1 MNKRFLLL
9 IALALLLMASGPA
22 YSQQAFRHSAS
33 RQTWRLPYTGYFPQ
47 KTNFGNDILEE
58 LARDLLKPPQF
69 VNLAVNFTDEILL
82 RSEQPSYWTAI
93 VNFSDFRLSGYCQ
106 YRSFPMSDVLLPS
119 GFRFALRFSTKLD
132 TGNLTVREFNAKD
145 PLKGNALT
153 FRVNGLPMDT
163 AVDTLIAGNF
173 SFDYSETC
181 WQKFYAKKNLVD
193 DYYASAAM
201 IDSLDTEVQNRDM
214 RDPPQLPFNYIRL
227 SELVRILDLVNSR
240 DFGNRLI
247 KGGGDP
253 RNLSEK
259 TLALY
264 KISRTCIF
272 NLRETLEKSGPLPG
286 YGSLDTIS
294 DYFIESLMRYIRLSS
309 LMDDIQ
315 GMIYPDYLN
324 TYYSKHVYDS
334 DSDFV
339 QAMLARMFPAA
350 RPDTLLSYASESLM
364 KAYKKKA
371 ASLMSSRKYSDAV
384 MLIENARSMAAGNP
398 YLKNHNGWE
407 GMMSEAVNGIYNS
420 YAGIASSSLEGGN
433 TSFAMEYL
441 QKAEKYRE
449 QYPVFITSDSVY
461 RRVYRAIFLGQIE
474 NCSRLLGEGNYSDAL
489 ECLNSCEVTYQGRA
503 YEILAPDI
511 GEMKIKARKG
521 LIEGLA
527 ARCMKALRQSQA
539 DSALSFFDRASAQ
552 RQNLPDGSHDI
563 KAMDSLAPLIA
574 VIRVKKIN
582 SIAAA
587 YFRQRQFSRAIL
599 QFEQAGKIASA
610 YSIAEDTFSDSP
622 YHQSYKQWL
631 LDRISREQQLIW
643 NNKSDSAGGFLKLAA
658 ETARSKGLESDP
670 DIIKALALYSSKI
683 GSHNCELME
692 DSLELYNIRAG
703 RCFAIHNFNRG
714 VMVLLYAMRQAGNM
728 GACSFNLTAM
738 QDSVKKYR
746 DAADYQNNLEEV
758 TTNMIAGEYE
768 RGMQLLAANE
778 KLYSSR
784 RIDHFGISLTS
795 VYDYV
800 MMKSNRFI
808 TEQALEYYIA
818 SDDPVEAMR
827 YMILLHIQGIP
838 EDRSSMYQ
846 EKLALSLAAKDK
858 LAYKNADPQ
867 SILRRYTASN
877 SWMGRFSEAYIQAW
891 KK

>member
-315 GMIYPDYLN
+315 GMIYPSIQN
-324 TYYSKHVYDS
+324 
-334 DSDFV
+334 
-339 QAMLARMFPAA
+339 MFMTATGILY
-350 RPDTLLSYASESLM
+350 RPCLPGCSLPP
-364 KAYKKKA
+364 
-371 ASLMSSRKYSDAV
+371 
-384 MLIENARSMAAGNP
+384 GP
-398 YLKNHNGWE
+398 
-407 GMMSEAVNGIYNS
+407 
-420 YAGIASSSLEGGN
+420 
-433 TSFAMEYL
+433 T
-441 QKAEKYRE
+441 
-449 QYPVFITSDSVY
+449 
-461 RRVYRAIFLGQIE
+461 
-474 NCSRLLGEGNYSDAL
+474 
-489 ECLNSCEVTYQGRA
+489 
-503 YEILAPDI
+503 
-511 GEMKIKARKG
+511 
-521 LIEGLA
+521 
-527 ARCMKALRQSQA
+527 
-539 DSALSFFDRASAQ
+539 LSFRMH
-552 RQNLPDGSHDI
+552 R
-563 KAMDSLAPLIA
+563 KA
-574 VIRVKKIN
+574 
-582 SIAAA
+582 
-587 YFRQRQFSRAIL
+587 
-599 QFEQAGKIASA
+599 
-610 YSIAEDTFSDSP
+610 
-622 YHQSYKQWL
+622 
-631 LDRISREQQLIW
+631 
-643 NNKSDSAGGFLKLAA
+643 
-658 ETARSKGLESDP
+658 
-670 DIIKALALYSSKI
+670 
-683 GSHNCELME
+683 
-692 DSLELYNIRAG
+692 
-703 RCFAIHNFNRG
+703 
-714 VMVLLYAMRQAGNM
+714 
-728 GACSFNLTAM
+728 
-738 QDSVKKYR
+738 
-746 DAADYQNNLEEV
+746 
-758 TTNMIAGEYE
+758 
-768 RGMQLLAANE
+768 
-778 KLYSSR
+778 
-784 RIDHFGISLTS
+784 
-795 VYDYV
+795 
-800 MMKSNRFI
+800 
-808 TEQALEYYIA
+808 
-818 SDDPVEAMR
+818 
-827 YMILLHIQGIP
+827 
-838 EDRSSMYQ
+838 
-846 EKLALSLAAKDK
+846 
-858 LAYKNADPQ
+858 
-867 SILRRYTASN
+867 
-877 SWMGRFSEAYIQAW
+877 
-891 KK
+891 